1 MKQVFSTT
9 EGVKVIEVPSPL
21 LQPGHILVEVEYSLV
36 SSGTELR
43 TLSAME
49 SKAASRATHI
59 TPDPTLIKKLV
70 NYLRSHGVRKTISAV
85 YDRLETKTS
94 AAYRIVPIGY
104 SCSGRVVAVGKGVTL
119 FQPGDR
125 VACAGANKATHS
137 ELVVVPENL
146 VTMIPPQ
153 AEMKNAASVAVGAVA
168 MQGVRRADVRLGES
182 VAVIG
187 LGLLGLISVQLLK
200 LSGARVIGF
209 DIDPT
214 RAERAKEL
222 GIDEAYADP
231 DEVQWAVNR
240 FTKHMGVDVCLI
252 TAASQSDEIV
262 QTAMEITRQKGRVV
276 VVGLVPMNIQKN
288 PFLRKEIDFLASI
301 SYGPGRYDER
311 YEEKGLDYPYA
322 YVRWT
327 EKRNMEE
334 YLRLLAEE
342 KLDLAL
348 MTEEFPLDA
357 APEAYQRLKDGA
369 DRPCAIFIKYPDDK
383 PLTQKKRTRVDL
395 VQTRP
400 KATGGIIR
408 VAVAGAGR
416 FTKRVHLPALKRLKG
431 EVRLAAVMSRTGAN
445 ALQVAQ
451 QYGADYATTSYDE
464 LLQDPELDA
473 IIIGTRHNLH
483 AEMALKALQAGKHV
497 LVEKPLALTK
507 AELLAVEAFYEPND
521 QDRPVPIL
529 LTGFNRRFAPF
540 ITQLRKKITP
550 RQTPL
555 LMNYQMNAGYLS
567 TDHWLRT
574 EEGGGRNLGEACHIY
589 DLFTYLTDS
598 EVVGIKTSHVKL
610 TDNTHAKNE
619 NFTTTITFSD
629 GSVGSLTYTSLG
641 SKRYPKEVF
650 HVYADATVHVLI
662 DYKKLEAFGAT
673 IETVTSEEVNKGHF
687 EELQAFVAAIKN
699 GGEWPIP
706 LWQQLQASR
715 IALIVEQQIMGEVES
730 DGP

>member
-1 MKQVFSTT
+1 MKQVFSTVN
-9 EGVKVIEVPSPL
+9 GAKVIEVPSPL
-21 LQPGHILVEVEYSLV
+21 LQPGHILVEVAYSLI
-36 SSGTELR
+36 STGTEMA
-43 TLSAME
+43 TLEAMG
-49 SKAASRATHI
+49 SQPPGLVTRMAQNPA
-59 TPDPTLIKKLV
+59 LINKLI
-70 NYLRSHGVRKTISAV
+70 NYLRNHGVKKTVSTV
-85 YDRLETKTS
+85 FDYLGPKDSSTRPMVS
-94 AAYRIVPIGY
+94 IGY
-104 SCSGRVVAVGKGVTL
+104 SCSGRVVAVGSGVTL

-153 AEMKNAASVAVGAVA
+153 ADMKNAASVAVGAVA
-168 MQGVRRADVRLGES
+168 MQGVRRAEIHLGES

-187 LGLLGLISVQLLK
+187 LGLVGLISVQLLK

-214 RAERAKEL
+214 QVERAKEL
-222 GIDEAYADP
+222 DIDEAYADP
-231 DEVQWAVNR
+231 DKVQWPVNR

-348 MTEEFPLDA
+348 MTEEFPLDV
-357 APEAYQRLKDGA
+357 APEAYQRLKDGT

-383 PLTQKKRTRVDL
+383 LLTEKRRTRVDL
-395 VQTRP
+395 VQIRP

-408 VAVAGAGR
+408 VAMAGAGR
-416 FTKRVHLPALKRLKG
+416 FTKRVHLPALKSLEG
-431 EVRLAAVMSRTGAN
+431 EVRLAAVMSRTGAT
-445 ALQVAQ
+445 AMQVAE

-464 LLQDPELDA
+464 LLQDAELDA

-483 AEMALKALQAGKHV
+483 AKMTLKALQTGKNV
-497 LVEKPLALTK
+497 FVEKPLALTMD
-507 AELLAVEAFYEPND
+507 ELDQIKAFY
-521 QDRPVPIL
+521 QDNTKNKPML
-529 LTGFNRRFAPF
+529 MTGYNRRFS
-540 ITQLRKKITP
+540 QLMVDAKSIIQE
-550 RQTPL
+550 RQSPVII
-555 LMNYQMNAGYLS
+555 NYEVNSGALS
-567 TDHWLRT
+567 PDHWLRT

-589 DLFTYLTDS
+589 DLFLYLIDS
-598 EVVGIKTSHVKL
+598 VPRSITVSHAGVSGN
-610 TDNTHAKNE
+610 DRSPNE
-619 NFTTTITFSD
+619 NFTATISFTD
-629 GSVGSLTYTSLG
+629 GSLATLTYTTLG
-641 SKRYPKEVF
+641 HKTYPKE
-650 HVYADATVHVLI
+650 HMRGYLDESVLVMN
-662 DYKKLEAFGAT
+662 DYEELEFFGPQNKRQKY
-673 IETVTSEEVNKGHF
+673 SGDKGHF
-687 EELQAFVAAIKN
+687 AEIAAFARAVKT
-699 GGEWPIP
+699 ESQWPIS
-706 LWQQLQASR
+706 LQHQLCAAH
-715 IALIVEQQIMGEVES
+715 IALEVERQITHC
-730 DGP
+730 GE